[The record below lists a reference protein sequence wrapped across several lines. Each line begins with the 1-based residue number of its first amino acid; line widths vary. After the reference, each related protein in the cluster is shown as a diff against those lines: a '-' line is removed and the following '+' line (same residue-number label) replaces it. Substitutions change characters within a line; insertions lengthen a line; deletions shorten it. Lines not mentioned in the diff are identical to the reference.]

1 MPDAAP
7 ERFLVRGIP
16 EFPDTIRE
24 SLPYGT
30 FFGRPQGFGG
40 LTVRLYPLDL
50 KIEGRRCVVIG
61 GGGVAERKVESLREC
76 GAVVTVVSPEFTET
90 LEKWASEGRIETVRR
105 PFTTDDVKGATLVIA
120 ATNVRSV
127 NEMVFAAGRAEGVL
141 VNVVDVPDLCDFYV
155 PATVTR
161 GDLQIAVS
169 TSGTCPAMAKAIR
182 KRLEELFG
190 PEYGGYVD
198 LGGWLRTELMAKA
211 ADAKRR
217 QAALERLLDSDA
229 LECLARGDE
238 AGARRIADDCLQEA
252 LDGKADS

>member
-1 MPDAAP
+1 M
-7 ERFLVRGIP
+7 
-16 EFPDTIRE
+16 
-24 SLPYGT
+24 
-30 FFGRPQGFGG
+30 
-40 LTVRLYPLDL
+40 RLYPLDL

-76 GAVVTVVSPEFTET
+76 GAAVTVVSPDYTPT
-90 LEKWASEGRIETVRR
+90 LEQWAAEGRIETVRR
-105 PFTTDDVKGATLVIA
+105 PFTTADVKGATLVIA

-127 NEMVFAAGRAEGVL
+127 NEVVFAAGRAEGVL

-161 GDLQIAVS
+161 GDLQIAIS

-182 KRLEELFG
+182 KRLEKLFG
-190 PEYGGYVD
+190 AEYEAYVA
-198 LGGWLRTELMAKA
+198 LGGWLRTELLAKV

-229 LECLARGDE
+229 LERLARGDE
-238 AGARRIADDCLQEA
+238 PGARQIAEDCLQEA
-252 LDGKADS
+252 LEGKADL